1 MQNKEHIRDGG
12 FTMAELIVV
21 MAVLGIAVGIMI
33 PMVGNTAGMQLRA
46 TAQQV
51 ASAVTYAQ
59 NCAIA
64 SRAPIQVVFSA
75 EDESYA
81 LQDEDGQVLTGDV
94 TTSDFQYQMTFPDS
108 SDFARVRIETA
119 NFDDTETVWFDRL
132 GSPHSGAIGD
142 SADHLA
148 SGTLVLTT
156 GEASVT
162 LTVEPVTGN
171 ITIN

>member
-1 MQNKEHIRDGG
+1 
-12 FTMAELIVV
+12 

-33 PMVGNTAGMQLRA
+33 PMMGNTSGMQLRG

-51 ASAVTYAQ
+51 ASVLTYAQ

-64 SRAPIQVVFSA
+64 SRAPIQIVFSA

-81 LQDEDGQVLTGDV
+81 LQDEDGQVLTGDI
-94 TTSDFQYQMTFPDS
+94 TTSDFQYQITFPDS
-108 SDFARVRIETA
+108 RDFARVRIETA
-119 NFDDTETVWFDRL
+119 DFDGTETVWFDRL
-132 GSPHSGAIGD
+132 GSPHSGAID
-142 SADHLA
+142 ESADHLA
-148 SGTLVLTT
+148 SGTLVLTS
-156 GEASVT
+156 GDSSVT